1 MPTFGIHILYIFFS
15 GRLQASCGLKGGLGP
30 DWSISGSGGLVF
42 SVSYLESRET
52 SGRLS
57 FLNLFVEPEVWI
69 CKIKDASLEAEASLG
84 FVPLP
89 CLWKRGPASPSPRD
103 CVRMPE
109 PTEALPH
116 LSSAHFTDGEMEAE
130 RGPATSPQVRAA
142 MLGSTPRAGCHLAV
156 IGSPGTLTSELLCVW
171 KAPTRVVRESSLRSS
186 GLGGMWVR
194 RGTRPRSPS
203 W

>member
-1 MPTFGIHILYIFFS
+1 MAACLTAMPTHPATSTEVPCQPAVPLFIYLFS
-15 GRLQASCGLKGGLGP
+15 GLFQASCGLKGGLGP

-84 FVPLP
+84 FLPLP
-89 CLWKRGPASPSPRD
+89 RLWKSGPASPSPRH

-109 PTEALPH
+109 PTEALPR
-116 LSSAHFTDGEMEAE
+116 LSSAHFTDGEMEA
-130 RGPATSPQVRAA
+130 
-142 MLGSTPRAGCHLAV
+142 
-156 IGSPGTLTSELLCVW
+156 
-171 KAPTRVVRESSLRSS
+171 
-186 GLGGMWVR
+186 
-194 RGTRPRSPS
+194 
-203 W
+203 